1 MDVEVD
7 SDLLRKDY
15 SVTARYLCLRRTSTT
30 MAHISKV
37 FSRHLSTSITRN
49 AAIKQVIV
57 IGGGLMG
64 SGIAQVF

>member
-1 MDVEVD
+1 
-7 SDLLRKDY
+7 
-15 SVTARYLCLRRTSTT
+15 